1 MPEMWDI
8 VDQNGNKTG
17 RLHERG
23 RPMQKGEYHLS
34 VSVWILNRQGEFL
47 ISKRA
52 PAKTAPGMW
61 ETTGGGAIAGEDGL
75 EAAVR
80 EVREE
85 LGIALR
91 PENGR
96 VFTRYTFPHSGGDG
110 AAFIEVWVFAHE
122 CALSS
127 VRLQSEETCDAMWA
141 SPAVIKR
148 MIREGRFT
156 AYSYMEELLD
166 AASAWRE
173 P

>member
-1 MPEMWDI
+1 M
-8 VDQNGNKTG
+8 
-17 RLHERG
+17 
-23 RPMQKGEYHLS
+23 
-34 VSVWILNRQGEFL
+34 

-61 ETTGGGAIAGEDGL
+61 ETTGGGAVAGESGL

-91 PENGR
+91 SESGR

-127 VRLQSEETCDAMWA
+127 VRLQPAETCDAMWA

>member
-23 RPMQKGEYHLS
+23 RPMQKGEYPLS

-61 ETTGGGAIAGEDGL
+61 E
-75 EAAVR
+75 
-80 EVREE
+80 
-85 LGIALR
+85 
-91 PENGR
+91 
-96 VFTRYTFPHSGGDG
+96 
-110 AAFIEVWVFAHE
+110 
-122 CALSS
+122 
-127 VRLQSEETCDAMWA
+127 

>member
-1 MPEMWDI
+1 M
-8 VDQNGNKTG
+8 
-17 RLHERG
+17 
-23 RPMQKGEYHLS
+23 
-34 VSVWILNRQGEFL
+34 

-61 ETTGGGAIAGEDGL
+61 ETTGGGAVAGESGL

-91 PENGR
+91 SESGR

-127 VRLQSEETCDAMWA
+127 VRLQPEETCDAMWA

-148 MIREGRFT
+148 MIREG
-156 AYSYMEELLD
+156 
-166 AASAWRE
+166 ASPRIRTWKNCWTRHLPGGSRE
-173 P
+173 PLSLRLPWGAYPVRWTALRRHKHIERLATPGKDLIIR